1 MTLVRVRSPPARNL
15 LKCSWLLWR
24 RLPSV
29 CIKPG
34 KWGMEHGVGSMPKGL
49 VGAGL
54 SWESQMG
61 FWDEVHRNIRSKK
74 VRAEC

>member
-1 MTLVRVRSPPARNL
+1 
-15 LKCSWLLWR
+15 
-24 RLPSV
+24 
-29 CIKPG
+29 
-34 KWGMEHGVGSMPKGL
+34 MPKGL
-49 VGAGL
+49 VGPGL

>member
-1 MTLVRVRSPPARNL
+1 ML
-15 LKCSWLLWR
+15 LAALEETPICLHQTWK
-24 RLPSV
+24 V
-29 CIKPG
+29 G
-34 KWGMEHGVGSMPKGL
+34 GMEHGVGSMPKGL

-74 VRAEC
+74 VRVEC